1 MCLVLYDNAGIK
13 FELILTNDAN
23 QVFSLCRSNFYDI
36 VKLHFNWATNIFP
49 MLVEVCEELKDLQ
62 FLQEVWLVI
71 TNNPN
76 WNTGHIVAYFGLRN
90 GLLSVP
96 DAFTGMTPINVA
108 AKKGKAEFF
117 KAMLD
122 SGMFE
127 KTIYEKK
134 DFRVNLAFH
143 YSAISANKETI
154 ETLALCGLDGA
165 IINAKNEK
173 QSNAVHLACR
183 TKRPE
188 CIKAPNSRRSKC
200 KTYATTEGVE
210 NYLLPSMYEMKNG
223 GTPLHWVKIQSVLK
237 HLIERGYSIDARNF
251 TGQTA
256 LHVVVKKTLFD
267 CSLSLLSCGANP
279 NLVDSSGDSPLHIAC
294 SSANFLIT
302 QTLIAFGSDVNTL
315 NNQGESPRHLVA
327 RNTSNTDL
335 VLLYCFTQSGQ
346 NVVPRTCQHVEKDA
360 FQVDDVLNQVCQDPP
375 AANKKLK
382 STIGGRILCM
392 DGGGIRGLVL
402 IQMLEILES
411 ILGGPVIQY
420 FDCISGTSTGGIV
433 SLALCTGNSDQECKQ
448 LFFRL
453 KDRVFCGSKPYDSEI
468 LESFLKT
475 EFGDRTMADIIG
487 PKVIVTAVKG
497 DTIPAD
503 LHIFHNYISAED
515 LLSFTEETKGK
526 NAAEQMVWQAA
537 RASSAAPVY
546 FRPHDSFLDGALIA
560 NNPTLDTLTEITEY
574 NTALNQVGVGGCIP
588 PTLVVSLG
596 TGRKPIKQVTLT
608 G

>member
-1 MCLVLYDNAGIK
+1 MPACGEGCIPGGYDDGHAP
-13 FELILTNDAN
+13 F
-23 QVFSLCRSNFYDI
+23 
-36 VKLHFNWATNIFP
+36 
-49 MLVEVCEELKDLQ
+49 
-62 FLQEVWLVI
+62 
-71 TNNPN
+71 TNNK
-76 WNTGHIVAYFGLRN
+76 ILR
-90 GLLSVP
+90 
-96 DAFTGMTPINVA
+96 T
-108 AKKGKAEFF
+108 
-117 KAMLD
+117 
-122 SGMFE
+122 
-127 KTIYEKK
+127 
-134 DFRVNLAFH
+134 
-143 YSAISANKETI
+143 
-154 ETLALCGLDGA
+154 
-165 IINAKNEK
+165 
-173 QSNAVHLACR
+173 
-183 TKRPE
+183 
-188 CIKAPNSRRSKC
+188 
-200 KTYATTEGVE
+200 
-210 NYLLPSMYEMKNG
+210 
-223 GTPLHWVKIQSVLK
+223 
-237 HLIERGYSIDARNF
+237 
-251 TGQTA
+251 
-256 LHVVVKKTLFD
+256 
-267 CSLSLLSCGANP
+267 
-279 NLVDSSGDSPLHIAC
+279 
-294 SSANFLIT
+294 
-302 QTLIAFGSDVNTL
+302 
-315 NNQGESPRHLVA
+315 RHL
-327 RNTSNTDL
+327 L
-335 VLLYCFTQSGQ
+335 
-346 NVVPRTCQHVEKDA
+346 
-360 FQVDDVLNQVCQDPP
+360 DDVLNQVCQDPP

-448 LFFRL
+448 FVFPVKRQ
-453 KDRVFCGSKPYDSEI
+453 VFCGSKPYDSEI

-497 DTIPAD
+497 VTIPAD

-596 TGRKPIKQVTLT
+596 TGRKPIKT
-608 G
+608 GCGSCKILVYNTMGCEFFRLSPSFENDIPLDEIDNTKLIHMLWETKAFLKKHIKVIRKNGHSPQAEPIKLIADCNAILAGPSEASEQ